1 MNEVPLTLAISDYDH
16 VRDLTSG
23 KVKAEGITLTCL
35 DLTIPEIFARFTAHR
50 EWDVSEIG
58 LGKYAALRSQG
69 DDSMI
74 AIPVFPSRIFRQS
87 AIYVLSSSPLED
99 PAQLAG
105 TRVGLPE
112 WAQTAA
118 IYCRGW
124 LAHDCGVELS
134 SIEWHQA
141 GVDEAGR
148 KEKVALRLP
157 AGVHVVPRPETSLNE
172 LLLSGGVDAIM
183 TAQPPRA
190 FVARDPRVR
199 RLLRDPLTV
208 EQRYWK
214 LTGVFPIMHTVVIR
228 REAFETHPWIA
239 ANLLSAFE
247 AAKRRSLARAVDP
260 AGARFPIPWVTTY
273 AEQAEAAHGPDFWP
287 YGVEANR
294 VTLDAFLG
302 FAHEQGVAQR
312 RLAPEDL
319 FAKTTL
325 KAVRV

>member
-23 KVKAEGITLTCL
+23 RVRAEGIALTCL

-58 LGKYAALRSQG
+58 LGKYVALRSRG
-69 DDSMI
+69 DDAMV

-87 AIYVLSSSPLED
+87 AIYVLASSKLED
-99 PAQLAG
+99 ARELAG
-105 TRVGLPE
+105 KRVGLPE

-124 LAHDCGVELS
+124 LAHDCGVDLA

-141 GVDEAGR
+141 GVDKAGR
-148 KEKVALRLP
+148 REKVALQLP
-157 AGVHVVPRPETSLNE
+157 DGVRVVPRPETSLNE
-172 LLLSGGVDAIM
+172 LLLGGGVDAIM
-183 TAQPPRA
+183 TAQPPGA
-190 FVARDPRVR
+190 FVARDPGVR
-199 RLLRDPLTV
+199 RLLRDPLAV
-208 EQRYWK
+208 ERRYWEQ
-214 LTGVFPIMHTVVIR
+214 TGVFPIMHTVAIT
-228 REAFETHPWIA
+228 REALAAHPWIA
-239 ANLLSAFE
+239 VNLLSAFE
-247 AAKRRSLARAVDP
+247 AAKKRSLARAVDP
-260 AGARFPIPWVTTY
+260 AGARFPIPWSTTY
-273 AEQAEAAHGPDFWP
+273 AEEAQAKHGADFWP

-302 FAHEQGVAQR
+302 FAHEQGVAQQ

-319 FAKTTL
+319 FAPTTL
-325 KAVRV
+325 EALRV